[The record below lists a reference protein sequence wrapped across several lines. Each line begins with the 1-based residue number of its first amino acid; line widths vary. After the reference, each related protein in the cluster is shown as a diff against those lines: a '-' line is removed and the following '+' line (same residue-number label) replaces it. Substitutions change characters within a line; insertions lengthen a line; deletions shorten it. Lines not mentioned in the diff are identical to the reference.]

1 MDSMDQIDEDVQNER
16 IQQLEEHVASL
27 TRDIQNLSA
36 AMRDAQRVI
45 VKIATSQQQIVER
58 VSHWPYVKL
67 NEGGPGIDI

>member
-1 MDSMDQIDEDVQNER
+1 
-16 IQQLEEHVASL
+16 
-27 TRDIQNLSA
+27 
-36 AMRDAQRVI
+36 MRDAQRVI